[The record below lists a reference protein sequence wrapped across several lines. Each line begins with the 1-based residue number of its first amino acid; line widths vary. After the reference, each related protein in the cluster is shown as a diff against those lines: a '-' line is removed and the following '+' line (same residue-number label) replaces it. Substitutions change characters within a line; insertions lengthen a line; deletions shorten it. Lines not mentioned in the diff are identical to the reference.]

1 MSDQFDTPRERLF
14 LPFLAP
20 FYAYFAQPV
29 GWLAFRII
37 IGGMFALN
45 GWDKIV
51 NPMGMSGFVEMI
63 GFAPGWLFSPLLAI
77 VNFFGGLFIL
87 FGFLTRPAALAST
100 FVLLLTYWFHAA
112 NPYGDA
118 FLTAEG
124 IAYLNE
130 NKDLLTADGQ
140 RRLLADGGAAF
151 LAGPTGVQLKA
162 EYASLFWTAGA
173 AIIAALGGGKYS
185 VDRMFM
191 KREF

>member
-1 MSDQFDTPRERLF
+1 MPQQFDTPRERLF
-14 LPFLAP
+14 LPFLSG

-37 IGGMFALN
+37 IGGLFALN
-45 GWDKIV
+45 GWDKIM
-51 NPMGMSGFVEMI
+51 NPMAMSGFVEMI
-63 GFAPGWLFSPLLAI
+63 GFAPGWLFSPLLAFA
-77 VNFFGGLFIL
+77 NFLGGLFIL
-87 FGFLTRPAALAST
+87 FGFLTRPAALVSA
-100 FVLLLTYWFHAA
+100 FILLITYWYHAA

-130 NKDLLTADGQ
+130 NKELLTPAGQ

-162 EYASLFWTAGA
+162 ELASLFWTAGA
-173 AIIAALGGGKYS
+173 AIIAALGGGRYS
-185 VDRMFM
+185 VDRMM
-191 KREF
+191 MRREF